1 MSEIKLYVFYDLT
14 YKMHVFGK
22 GENGMLSYENSFYI
36 SRRIMVIVL
45 LLFNNDV
52 ILYICT
58 QTHTRMPA
66 DIGSSLFF

>member
-52 ILYICT
+52 ILHICT
-58 QTHTRMPA
+58 QTHTRMHA
-66 DIGSSLFF
+66 DVGSSLFF